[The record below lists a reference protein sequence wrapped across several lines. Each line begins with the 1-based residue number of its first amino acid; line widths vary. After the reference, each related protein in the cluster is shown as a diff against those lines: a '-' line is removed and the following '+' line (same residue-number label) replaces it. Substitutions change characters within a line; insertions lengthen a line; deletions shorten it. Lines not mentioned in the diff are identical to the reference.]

1 MSDETAQNLEVLTGD
16 PQNPALLTAS
26 NPPKKDRLMDEAQP
40 YKMKK
45 VRDIPLWPLW
55 INPEHQIK
63 TAIVLMRGHNVQGL
77 GVKDGEKFIG
87 VVFMEDIIGLPENE
101 TIDKHIRRDIESVT
115 LDTSLRKAAE
125 IMGAKKLPRVP
136 VIEND
141 IFFGILN
148 AQDILQDLGKNYD
161 PLTQLPWSDT
171 LREWAIRQLTEGKE
185 ICIIFFD
192 LDDFGNFNKKYGHLV
207 GDLVLRRVSDAIKEE
222 IEDVLE
228 VPCRYGGDEF
238 AIATLRSRE
247 QSEKLAERIKNRIST
262 ITLPDAPTA
271 VSASV
276 GIRGGKRTKSRPNE
290 HPAATLDNL
299 INLASKAAINAKIKR
314 QDFAAKTTPEFLAP
328 QILSV
333 NADEISNQQRV
344 IVLMQIR
351 DEVITAT
358 HIGATSIAEGAAFAA
373 LSLLKER
380 QMLTF
385 PLEITDVIETESP
398 SGKRSVTLMMR
409 KSDQPIAATE
419 TVADNPGVA
428 AVKALLKTIL

>member
-1 MSDETAQNLEVLTGD
+1 MSDETAKNLEVLTGD
-16 PQNPALLTAS
+16 TQNPALLTAP
-26 NPPKKDRLMDEAQP
+26 NPVKKDRLMDEAQP

-63 TAIVLMRGHNVQGL
+63 TAVVLMRGHNVQGL

-101 TIDKHIRRDIESVT
+101 PIDKHVRRDIESVT
-115 LDTSLRKAAE
+115 LDTSLRKTAE
-125 IMGAKKLPRVP
+125 IMGAKKLPRIP
-136 VIEND
+136 VIENET
-141 IFFGILN
+141 FYGILN

-171 LREWAIRQLTEGKE
+171 LREWGIRQLIEGKE

-207 GDLVLRRVSDAIKEE
+207 GDLVLRRVSDAIKQE
-222 IEDVLE
+222 IEEALE

-238 AIATLRSRE
+238 AIVTLRSRE
-247 QSEKLAERIKNRIST
+247 QSEKLAERIKNKIST

-276 GIRGGKRTKSRPNE
+276 GIRGGKRTKDRPNQ

-299 INLASKAAINAKIKR
+299 INLASKAAINAKIKK
-314 QDFAAKTTPEFLAP
+314 QNIPEETTQLSLNP
-328 QILSV
+328 QVLSV
-333 NADEISNQQRV
+333 NVDQIANQKRV
-344 IVLMQIR
+344 IVLMQIGE
-351 DEVITAT
+351 EVVAT
-358 HIGATSIAEGAAFAA
+358 VHIGAKTVSEGAALAV
-373 LSLLKER
+373 LNLLKER
-380 QMLTF
+380 QILPF
-385 PLEITDVIETESP
+385 PLEITDVVETKSP
-398 SGKRSVTLMMR
+398 AGKSSVTLIMR
-409 KSDQPIAATE
+409 KSGQPVAVTE
-419 TVADNPGVA
+419 TAENNAGMSA
-428 AVKALLKTIL
+428 AQALLKAIL

>member
-1 MSDETAQNLEVLTGD
+1 MSDETAKNLEVLTGD
-16 PQNPALLTAS
+16 LQNPALLTAS
-26 NPPKKDRLMDEAQP
+26 NPAKKDRLMDEAQP

-101 TIDKHIRRDIESVT
+101 VIDKHVRRDIESVT
-115 LDTSLRKAAE
+115 LDTSLRKTAE
-125 IMGAKKLPRVP
+125 IMGSKKLPRIP
-136 VIEND
+136 VIEGD
-141 IFFGILN
+141 IFYGILS

-161 PLTQLPWSDT
+161 PLTQLPWSDM
-171 LREWAIRQLTEGKE
+171 LREWGIRQLTEGKE

-222 IEDVLE
+222 TEDALE

-247 QSEKLAERIKNRIST
+247 QSEKLAERIKNRISA

-271 VSASV
+271 VSVSV
-276 GIRGGKRTKSRPNE
+276 GTHGGKRTKNRPNE

-299 INLASKAAINAKIKR
+299 INLASKAAINAKVKKQNIVAETLPV
-314 QDFAAKTTPEFLAP
+314 FSPP
-328 QILSV
+328 QVLSV
-333 NADEISNQQRV
+333 TADEISNEQRV
-344 IVLMQIR
+344 IVLMQVGG
-351 DEVITAT
+351 EVVTEVHVGAKS
-358 HIGATSIAEGAAFAA
+358 IGQGAVLAA
-373 LSLLKER
+373 LNVLKER
-380 QMLTF
+380 EILPF
-385 PLEITDVIETESP
+385 PLEVTDVIETESP

-409 KSDQPIAATE
+409 KSGQPVAVTE
-419 TVADNPGVA
+419 TVENNAGVS
-428 AVKALLKTIL
+428 AVQALLKTIL

>member
-1 MSDETAQNLEVLTGD
+1 MSDETAKNLEVLTGD

-26 NPPKKDRLMDEAQP
+26 NPAKEDRLMDEAQP

-101 TIDKHIRRDIESVT
+101 AIDKHVRRDIESVT
-115 LDTSLRKAAE
+115 LDTSLRKTAE
-125 IMGAKKLPRVP
+125 IMGAKKLPRIP
-136 VIEND
+136 VIEDD
-141 IFFGILN
+141 IFYGILS

-171 LREWAIRQLTEGKE
+171 LREWGVRQLTEGKE
-185 ICIIFFD
+185 ICVIFFD
-192 LDDFGNFNKKYGHLV
+192 LDDFGNFNKRYGHLV

-222 IEDVLE
+222 LEDALE
-228 VPCRYGGDEF
+228 IPCRYGGDEF

-247 QSEKLAERIKNRIST
+247 QSEKLAERIKNRISA

-276 GIRGGKRTKSRPNE
+276 GTRGGKRTKSRPNE

-299 INLASKAAINAKIKR
+299 INLASKAAINAKMKK
-314 QDFAAKTTPEFLAP
+314 QSAVTEALPVFLAP
-328 QILSV
+328 QVLAV
-333 NADEISNQQRV
+333 DTDEISNGQRV
-344 IVLMQIR
+344 TVLMQMGE
-351 DEVITAT
+351 EVVTAT
-358 HIGATSIAEGAAFAA
+358 HSGARSIGEGAVLAV
-373 LSLLKER
+373 LNLLKER
-380 QMLTF
+380 EMLPF
-385 PLEITDVIETESP
+385 PLEVTDVIETESP
-398 SGKRSVTLMMR
+398 SGRRSVTLMMR
-409 KSDQPIAATE
+409 KSGQPVVATE
-419 TVADNPGVA
+419 TVENNAGMS
-428 AVKALLKTIL
+428 AVQALLKAIQ

>member
-1 MSDETAQNLEVLTGD
+1 MSDETAKNLEVLTGD

-26 NPPKKDRLMDEAQP
+26 NPAKEDRLMDEAQP

-101 TIDKHIRRDIESVT
+101 AIDKHVRRDIESVT
-115 LDTSLRKAAE
+115 LDTSLRKTAE
-125 IMGAKKLPRVP
+125 IMGAKKLPRIP
-136 VIEND
+136 VIEDD
-141 IFFGILN
+141 IFYGILS

-171 LREWAIRQLTEGKE
+171 LREWGVRQLTEGKE
-185 ICIIFFD
+185 ICVIFFD
-192 LDDFGNFNKKYGHLV
+192 LDDFGNFNKRYGHLV

-222 IEDVLE
+222 LEDALE
-228 VPCRYGGDEF
+228 IPCRYGGDEF

-247 QSEKLAERIKNRIST
+247 QSEKLAERIKNRISA

-276 GIRGGKRTKSRPNE
+276 GTRGGKRTKSRPNE

-299 INLASKAAINAKIKR
+299 INLASKAAINAKMKK
-314 QDFAAKTTPEFLAP
+314 QSAVTEALPVFLAP
-328 QILSV
+328 QVLAV
-333 NADEISNQQRV
+333 DADEISNGQRV
-344 IVLMQIR
+344 TVLMQMGE
-351 DEVITAT
+351 EVVTAT
-358 HIGATSIAEGAAFAA
+358 HSGARSIGEGAVLAV
-373 LSLLKER
+373 LNLLKER
-380 QMLTF
+380 EMLPF
-385 PLEITDVIETESP
+385 PLEVTDVIETESP
-398 SGKRSVTLMMR
+398 SGRRSVTLMMR
-409 KSDQPIAATE
+409 KSGQPVVATE
-419 TVADNPGVA
+419 TVENNAGMS
-428 AVKALLKTIL
+428 AVQALLKAIQ